1 MFIAK
6 IDVQGPAGV
15 VAVEA
20 LLDTGFEGGL
30 WLPRPLAAQVGAT
43 FARPAR
49 QPKTIEGRAI
59 RGSATLLTVRFSAAG
74 VEAEALVFC
83 PSADVR
89 EVLVGAHLL
98 ATVKTRVVIGNA
110 EYLSAAMKPNR
121 ARRFD
126 LGDWVL
132 PTDRPVTPW
141 W

>member
-89 EVLVGAHLL
+89 YALEVRQGEFQRRGITPRMQVG
-98 ATVKTRVVIGNA
+98 G
-110 EYLSAAMKPNR
+110 
-121 ARRFD
+121 
-126 LGDWVL
+126 L
-132 PTDRPVTPW
+132 PQ
-141 W
+141 